1 MKRVLG
7 VFLGLIALI
16 IVGIIGVF
24 ALSGTNAGPL
34 SELADNAKTAATN
47 AAINASGVKEKA
59 KSALQDNK
67 AKIAAATGMSEN
79 EVDAAIQSLD
89 IDGWQAATLPQG
101 VTPTDTISGSASGV
115 SGTVTTYDDP
125 NYVTVEAYGQTVTLE
140 VPASA
145 QEYLP
150 YLAYVQ

>member
-24 ALSGTNAGPL
+24 ALSGTNVGPL

-67 AKIAAATGMSEN
+67 AKIAAATGMSES

>member
-34 SELADNAKTAATN
+34 SDLADNAKTAATN
-47 AAINASGVKEKA
+47 AAIDASGVKEKA
-59 KSALQDNK
+59 KTALEDNK
-67 AKIAAATGMSEN
+67 AKIAAATGMSESD
-79 EVDAAIQSLD
+79 VDAAIQSLD

>member
-34 SELADNAKTAATN
+34 SDLADNAKTAATN
-47 AAINASGVKEKA
+47 AAIDASGVKEKA
-59 KSALQDNK
+59 KTALEDNK
-67 AKIAAATGMSEN
+67 AKIAAATGMSESQI
-79 EVDAAIQSLD
+79 DAAIQDLD
-89 IDGWQAATLPQG
+89 IDSWQAATLPQDA
-101 VTPTDTISGSASGV
+101 TPTGTISGSASGV